1 MIPARQ
7 IFESFAGLPAG
18 TMPDDPI
25 DALQVR
31 LAAWEAGQPF
41 HVVSDLPV
49 ALGIGEEC
57 GELADA
63 ETTEEEIDAVGD
75 VAIYVCQ
82 VATRNRLAMRWIL
95 DAPSSKK
102 KHRDPWH
109 RDPWRNLVSALG
121 RVKHLVLKRSQRIRE
136 GLLPVEEYRELL
148 ATALADV
155 TFAVERA
162 AGRRAEDAFLDTASR
177 ILARDWNADRAQ
189 GGEVAP

>member
-7 IFESFAGLPAG
+7 IFESFAAATPAS
-18 TMPDDPI
+18 PPPDPI
-25 DALQVR
+25 DALQVL
-31 LAAWEAGQPF
+31 LAAWEAGQPL
-41 HVVSDLPV
+41 HRVCPMPGT
-49 ALGIGEEC
+49 LGIGEEC

-95 DAPSSKK
+95 DAPFSKK
-102 KHRDPWH
+102 TH
-109 RDPWRNLVSALG
+109 RDPWRGLVSALG
-121 RVKHLVLKRSQRIRE
+121 RVNHLVLKRSQRIRE
-136 GLLPVEEYRELL
+136 GALPVEEYRELL

-155 TFAVERA
+155 IFAVERA

>member
-18 TMPDDPI
+18 VLPDDPI

-31 LAAWEAGQPF
+31 LAAWEARQPF
-41 HVVSDLPV
+41 HVVADLPV
-49 ALGIGEEC
+49 TLGIGEEC

-63 ETTEEEIDAVGD
+63 ETPEDAIDAVGD

-95 DAPSSKK
+95 DAPSS
-102 KHRDPWH
+102 RIRH

-121 RVKHLVLKRSQRIRE
+121 RVNHLVLKRSQRIRE

-148 ATALADV
+148 ADALACAIRA
-155 TFAVERA
+155 TERA
-162 AGRRAEDAFLDTASR
+162 VGRRAEDSFIATASR
-177 ILARDWNADRAQ
+177 VLARDWNTDPAR